1 MMNFIYEL
9 GRWIGVISG
18 LPIQWILFKRKNYY
32 ESENAETR
40 HHKGA
45 ALVILNHFNPL
56 DFIWSVLAFFPRK
69 LYIVASE
76 YAFCHPLLRF
86 GMKFWGGIE
95 CDRRTQSA
103 RFIIEAAR
111 ELKKGHLVQIFPEG
125 HNTPDGKM
133 HPFYP
138 SYIAIALRGNAPLLP
153 MVSDGNYG
161 LFKRLHVMVGDPID
175 LKQYLTGERA
185 SREDIDRINTIIYH
199 KMLDLQA
206 ELERRIQEDKKR

>member
-1 MMNFIYEL
+1 MFTSFY
-9 GRWIGVISG
+9 
-18 LPIQWILFKRKNYY
+18 
-32 ESENAETR
+32 
-40 HHKGA
+40 
-45 ALVILNHFNPL
+45 PL
-56 DFIWSVLAFFPRK
+56 
-69 LYIVASE
+69 
-76 YAFCHPLLRF
+76 
-86 GMKFWGGIE
+86 
-95 CDRRTQSA
+95 
-103 RFIIEAAR
+103 EAAR

-161 LFKRLHVMVGDPID
+161 LFKRMHVMVGDPID

-185 SREDIDRINTIIYH
+185 SREDIDRINAIIYH